1 MATGKRGSPP
11 NLLILVERSSEDME
25 HAGSEVGEVAHPER
39 PPRNGAIIRQKG
51 HYILAVKE
59 NQPTL

>member
-1 MATGKRGSPP
+1 
-11 NLLILVERSSEDME
+11 ME